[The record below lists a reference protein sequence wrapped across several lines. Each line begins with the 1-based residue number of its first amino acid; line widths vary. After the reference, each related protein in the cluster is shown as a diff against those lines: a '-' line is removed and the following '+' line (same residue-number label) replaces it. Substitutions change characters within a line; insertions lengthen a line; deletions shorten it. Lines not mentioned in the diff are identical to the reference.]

1 MTAAPPAYHPAVQ
14 TVPRSSP
21 IRRPRRAAPTPRVL
35 AAIVLGAM
43 LTAGAPAAGAE
54 QPATGAT
61 AAAGAPAAAT
71 GTEPTTSGATG
82 AASATGAAGA
92 SGAAGAAGAAGA
104 SGAAAAGDAGAAAP
118 DAKTAQGKSKSKK
131 SKPAAAK
138 PAAPV
143 KPPPAPP
150 KPPVPNE
157 ALAQLKPLAGSWIC
171 TGHTFGPG
179 PEHPTT
185 ATMTFAWHLDGFW
198 LEVRYEEAKAAANP
212 VPLSSISEWGFDL
225 LRKTLTS
232 ATVDNSSGIDTQST
246 TGWQGDRLVFEGS
259 ARRFGT
265 QFQDRDTFVRHGDS
279 QLVHT
284 LEANVNDSW
293 IKLHEDTCNRVAAK

>member
-1 MTAAPPAYHPAVQ
+1 MTAAAGAYHPAVP
-14 TVPRSSP
+14 TVPRSP
-21 IRRPRRAAPTPRVL
+21 LIRRPRRAAPAPRVL

-43 LTAGAPAAGAE
+43 LTAAAGVAPAAGAE

-71 GTEPTTSGATG
+71 GTEPTTSGA
-82 AASATGAAGA
+82 S
-92 SGAAGAAGAAGA
+92 GAAGAAGA

-118 DAKTAQGKSKSKK
+118 DAKTAPGKSKSKK

-157 ALAQLKPLAGSWIC
+157 ALAQLKPLAGSWTC

-185 ATMTFAWHLDGFW
+185 ATLTVAWHLDGFW

-265 QFQDRDTFVRHGDS
+265 QFQDRDTFVRHGDG

>member
-1 MTAAPPAYHPAVQ
+1 MRGASRAYHPAVKA
-14 TVPRSSP
+14 VLRSSP
-21 IRRPRRAAPTPRVL
+21 IRRPERAARAPRVL
-35 AAIVLGAM
+35 AAILLGAM
-43 LTAGAPAAGAE
+43 LAAVAGARAAAAGIE
-54 QPATGAT
+54 PMTTGAT
-61 AAAGAPAAAT
+61 
-71 GTEPTTSGATG
+71 
-82 AASATGAAGA
+82 GA
-92 SGAAGAAGAAGA
+92 SGAASAAP
-104 SGAAAAGDAGAAAP
+104 P
-118 DAKTAQGKSKSKK
+118 DAKAAQGKSKSKK

-157 ALAQLKPLAGSWIC
+157 ALAQLKPLAGSWTC

-185 ATMTFAWHLDGFW
+185 ATMNVAWHLDGFW
-198 LEVRYEEAKAAANP
+198 LEVRYEEAKDAANP

-225 LRKTLTS
+225 LQKILTA
-232 ATVDNSSGIDTQST
+232 ATVDNASGIDTQTT
-246 TGWQGDRLVFEGS
+246 TGWQGDKLVFAGS

-265 QFQDRDTFVRHGDS
+265 QYQDRETFVRRGDN

-293 IKLHEDTCNRVAAK
+293 IKLREDTCNRVPAK

>member
-1 MTAAPPAYHPAVQ
+1 LTAAAGAYHPAVR
-14 TVPRSSP
+14 PAFPSSP
-21 IRRPRRAAPTPRVL
+21 IRRPERAARARPVL
-35 AAIVLGAM
+35 AAILLGAM
-43 LTAGAPAAGAE
+43 LAAVAGAGAE
-54 QPATGAT
+54 PPAGGT
-61 AAAGAPAAAT
+61 AAAGAQPPAAGAPGAA
-71 GTEPTTSGATG
+71 GTEPTTSGA
-82 AASATGAAGA
+82 
-92 SGAAGAAGAAGA
+92 
-104 SGAAAAGDAGAAAP
+104 AAAPAPAAAPAATPGQAAPAGAAAP
-118 DAKTAQGKSKSKK
+118 DAKAAPGKGKSKK
-131 SKPAAAK
+131 SKAAAAK

-157 ALAQLKPLAGSWIC
+157 ALAQLKPLAGSWTC

-185 ATMTFAWHLDGFW
+185 AALTVAWHLDGFW

-232 ATVDNSSGIDTQST
+232 ATVDNWSGIDTQT
-246 TGWQGDRLVFEGS
+246 AAGWQGDKLVFEGS

-284 LEANVNDSW
+284 LEASVNDSW
-293 IKLHEDTCNRVAAK
+293 IKLHEDTCNRVVPAR